1 MAGRREHAI
10 SGAEVNYVLYMASA
24 AGGKGREGSS
34 ALDRQGLDTAVSVWH
49 DLREDQVCVRVP
61 SAQPFAAAFECVIAC
76 GQPNVIRPRS
86 RPISTFSTQ
95 TGPLRSTGTS

>member
-49 DLREDQVCVRVP
+49 DLREDQVCVRAKCP
-61 SAQPFAAAFECVIAC
+61 AIC
-76 GQPNVIRPRS
+76 RR
-86 RPISTFSTQ
+86 
-95 TGPLRSTGTS
+95 L